1 MSRSHHGPDGDPR
14 ELIDLTTA
22 PLSQSSSSDAKLQ
35 MPPPLPSVLPLDP
48 ASALPPRRTVVPE
61 VRDWKAMTI
70 VTGSGL
76 SRRVLH
82 HVTDPD
88 GNETT
93 YESMHDV
100 PLPARQI
107 LTRDDNQALW
117 LEKAPRG
124 VHGERPRRNWR
135 EIVPALL
142 MALVV
147 IAVVL
152 FGLYDMYA
160 EALRGRI

>member
-1 MSRSHHGPDGDPR
+1 
-14 ELIDLTTA
+14 
-22 PLSQSSSSDAKLQ
+22 
-35 MPPPLPSVLPLDP
+35 
-48 ASALPPRRTVVPE
+48 
-61 VRDWKAMTI
+61 MTI

-76 SRRVLH
+76 SRTVLH

-93 YESMHDV
+93 YESVHDV

-107 LTRDDNQALW
+107 LMRDDNQALW

-124 VHGERPRRNWR
+124 VHGERPRHNWR
-135 EIVPALL
+135 DIVPALL
-142 MALVV
+142 LALAV
-147 IAVVL
+147 IAFVL
-152 FGLYDMYA
+152 YGLYDMYA